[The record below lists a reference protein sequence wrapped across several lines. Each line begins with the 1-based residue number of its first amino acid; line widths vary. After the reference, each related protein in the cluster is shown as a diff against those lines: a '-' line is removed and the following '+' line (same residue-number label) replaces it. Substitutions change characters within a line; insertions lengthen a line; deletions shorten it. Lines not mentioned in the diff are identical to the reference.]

1 MNDNKKKISH
11 LKNIDSKLADHILD
25 EIIERYMY
33 LALSVHISVVLL
45 IKIFCTAKGVMGY
58 QLKVLDS

>member
-1 MNDNKKKISH
+1 MTAGAEDGRLKQMNDNKKKISH

-33 LALSVHISVVLL
+33 LAVYVDATMRQKIS
-45 IKIFCTAKGVMGY
+45 T
-58 QLKVLDS
+58 S